1 VRTVEILVA
10 IFLIAVISAAGS
22 AEPRSS
28 LETIEADTAFAEIQ
42 RSRGVVLLDVYA
54 EW

>member
-1 VRTVEILVA
+1 VRTVEILAGILLLVG
-10 IFLIAVISAAGS
+10 ISASGS
-22 AEPRSS
+22 AQAASA
-28 LETIEADTAFAEIQ
+28 LEAIEADTALAEIQ